1 MEGKEWW
8 VGVVAMNKEK
18 DCLREVMED
27 LMESREVNTK
37 GRDCYVVAS
46 QVGAR

>member
-18 DCLREVMED
+18 DCLRGVKEV
-27 LMESREVNTK
+27 LKESREASTK